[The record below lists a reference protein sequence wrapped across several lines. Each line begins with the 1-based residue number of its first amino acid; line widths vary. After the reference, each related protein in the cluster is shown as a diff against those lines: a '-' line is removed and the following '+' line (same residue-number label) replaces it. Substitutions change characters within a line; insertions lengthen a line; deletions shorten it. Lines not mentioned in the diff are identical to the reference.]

1 MKYICSELL
10 NTRHAPALGL
20 RHRRSNRGSAITEFA
35 PALFIFIMV
44 FFFPFLNLIG
54 MAISYADCLYLDTLL
69 LRQAAIENVLTLD
82 NSTTPPALKPDLSC
96 STSPTGSLNMIINN
110 WLQLGLGRFAS
121 TATVPLQTCYIDL
134 TEGSN
139 KVRFIHL
146 NLQTECRPFLQIPF
160 PLPIPGLNKPVTF
173 RFSGRAVIE
182 NIPS

>member
-1 MKYICSELL
+1 MKHLGSELR
-10 NTRHAPALGL
+10 NVRSL
-20 RHRRSNRGSAITEFA
+20 RTHRGSAITEFA

-69 LRQAAIENVLTLD
+69 LRQAAIENVLVLD
-82 NSTTPPALKPDLSC
+82 NSTTPPALKSDLTA
-96 STSPTGSLNMIINN
+96 STSPTGALNNIINN

-121 TATVPLQTCYIDL
+121 TGSVPVQTCYIDL
-134 TEGSN
+134 NEGSN
-139 KVRFIHL
+139 KVKFIHL
-146 NLQTECRPFLQIPF
+146 NLQVECRPFLQIPF

-173 RFSGRAVIE
+173 KFSGRSVIE